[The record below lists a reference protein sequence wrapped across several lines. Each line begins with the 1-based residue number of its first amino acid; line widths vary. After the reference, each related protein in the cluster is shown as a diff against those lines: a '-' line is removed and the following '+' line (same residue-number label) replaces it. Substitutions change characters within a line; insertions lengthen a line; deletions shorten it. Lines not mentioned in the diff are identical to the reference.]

1 MWCRWRNR
9 ATTLPSAQTQPLVT
23 ELNCYDLAP
32 FTPGVACDLSHIET
46 AGKVK
51 GFAGQESLK
60 EALNNADV
68 VVIPAGVPRKPGMTR
83 DDLFGSNANVVKTIF
98 ECASTA
104 CPDAIFC
111 IITNPVNSC
120 VPIACEVMK
129 KANKLNP
136 RRVFGVSTLDIV
148 RANTFVGEMCGVNPK
163 EMNVP
168 VIGGH
173 SGITIVPLFSRATPK
188 VSIPKDKLDALTKR
202 VQEAGTEVVNAK
214 VGHGSATLSMAY
226 AGARFANSVLRGLC
240 GERDVIECAFVMSD
254 VTEVEYLSTP
264 LKLGKCG
271 VEENCGVGVVKA
283 KVGHGSATLSMA
295 YAGARF
301 ANSVMRGL
309 KGESNVI
316 ECCYV
321 QSDVTEAAYF
331 ANPVVLGKGGLEKN
345 LGFGDINDYEKDL
358 VSKALPEL
366 KKEIA
371 KGVDWV
377 KSQ

>member
-1 MWCRWRNR
+1 MFSRIVRP
-9 ATTLPSAQTQPLVT
+9 TLNTARKFSTSQQNNYRVTVCGAAGGIGQPLSLLLKLNPLVT
-23 ELNCYDLAP
+23 ELNCYDIAP

-46 AGKVK
+46 ASKVK

-60 EALNNADV
+60 DALSNAEV

-98 ECASTA
+98 ECATEA

-136 RRVFGVSTLDIV
+136 RRIFGVSTLDIV

-214 VGHGSATLSMAY
+214 AGHGSATLSMAY
-226 AGARFANSVLRGLC
+226 SGARFANSILRALT
-240 GERDVIECAFVMSD
+240 GEQDVTECAYVMSD
-254 VTEVEYLSTP
+254 VTEVEYFASP
-264 LKLGKCG
+264 VKLGKCG
-271 VEENCGVGVVKA
+271 IEQNCGVG
-283 KVGHGSATLSMA
+283 
-295 YAGARF
+295 
-301 ANSVMRGL
+301 
-309 KGESNVI
+309 
-316 ECCYV
+316 
-321 QSDVTEAAYF
+321 
-331 ANPVVLGKGGLEKN
+331 
-345 LGFGDINDYEKDL
+345 DINEYEENKL
-358 VSKALPEL
+358 CEAMEQL
-366 KKEIA
+366 KKDIK
-371 KGVDWV
+371 KGIEFVQKGD
-377 KSQ
+377 KKCK

>member
-1 MWCRWRNR
+1 
-9 ATTLPSAQTQPLVT
+9 
-23 ELNCYDLAP
+23 
-32 FTPGVACDLSHIET
+32 
-46 AGKVK
+46 
-51 GFAGQESLK
+51 
-60 EALNNADV
+60 
-68 VVIPAGVPRKPGMTR
+68 MTR

-98 ECASTA
+98 ECATEA

-136 RRVFGVSTLDIV
+136 RRIFGVSTLDIV

-202 VQEAGTEVVNAK
+202 VQEAGTEVV
-214 VGHGSATLSMAY
+214 
-226 AGARFANSVLRGLC
+226 
-240 GERDVIECAFVMSD
+240 
-254 VTEVEYLSTP
+254 
-264 LKLGKCG
+264 
-271 VEENCGVGVVKA
+271 KA

-301 ANSVMRGL
+301 ANSIMRGL

-331 ANPVVLGKGGLEKN
+331 SNPVLLGKAGLEKN
-345 LGFGDINDYEKDL
+345 LGIGEINAYEKDL

>member
-1 MWCRWRNR
+1 MFSRIVRP
-9 ATTLPSAQTQPLVT
+9 TLSTARKFSTSQQNNYRVTVCGAAGGIGQPLSLLLKLNPLVT

-51 GFAGQESLK
+51 GFLSNL
-60 EALNNADV
+60 
-68 VVIPAGVPRKPGMTR
+68 GMTR

-98 ECASTA
+98 ECATTA

-129 KANKLNP
+129 KLNP
-136 RRVFGVSTLDIV
+136 RRIFGVSTLDIV

-226 AGARFANSVLRGLC
+226 AGARFANSILRGLS
-240 GERDVIECAFVMSD
+240 GEQDVIECAFVMSD
-254 VTEVEYLSTP
+254 VTEVDYFSSP

-271 VEENCGVGVVKA
+271 VEENCGVGDINEYEEKNLCA
-283 KVGHGSATLSMA
+283 ALEA
-295 YAGARF
+295 
-301 ANSVMRGL
+301 L
-309 KGESNVI
+309 KKDIQKGVDFI
-316 ECCYV
+316 R
-321 QSDVTEAAYF
+321 
-331 ANPVVLGKGGLEKN
+331 KGGLEKN
-345 LGFGDINDYEKDL
+345 LGFGEINDYEKDL

-371 KGVDWV
+371 KGVDWA